1 MSLTHE
7 DKVKKKELEAE
18 RDSDIIKKMITEDR
32 KNSNAEI
39 LLILTELF
47 ENYPDMRFEQLL
59 SCLIGGT
66 LDFYRESAHTLDTI
80 NHVIKIYGWKK

>member
-18 RDSDIIKKMITEDR
+18 RNSDFIKKMIEEDR
-32 KNSNAEI
+32 KNSNAQI

-47 ENYPDMRFEQLL
+47 EKYPDMRFEQLL

-66 LDFYRESAHTLDTI
+66 LDFYREPSETLGIINQSAK
-80 NHVIKIYGWKK
+80 VYGWKK

>member
-18 RDSDIIKKMITEDR
+18 RDSDLIKKMIGER

-66 LDFYRESAHTLDTI
+66 LDFYRESAHTLDKI